1 MLSIDDSAPGESTRT
16 VELSGNMSMA
26 RPAMALA
33 DPRLE
38 LLGQVVEDRYEVT
51 ESIGRGGMS
60 VVFKARDLR
69 LKKNVALKVLM
80 PHLSADPLSV
90 QRFQQEATAASHLD
104 HPNIV
109 KVYNVGSTQSGLP
122 FMAMDL
128 LQGRSL
134 SALIKE
140 KGRLEYT
147 ESLNIFVQLT
157 AALAHAHEKGVI
169 HRDLKPSNVILRH
182 ADDQGDA
189 EVAKLVDFGIAKVL
203 SQDGHTQAK
212 LTQTGDVF
220 GSPHYMSPE
229 QCLGGELDERSDVY
243 SMGCLMY
250 ETLTGQP
257 PHTGESTLQ
266 ILHKHISETPARIK
280 TVVPNSDIPAEL
292 EAIVFKCLEPK
303 RAERVQSMKTLKN
316 DLTQLYMS
324 REKKAINQAQANL
337 SLLWTKRLK
346 LSGREK
352 ILGFTGVVVSLLV
365 LSAVW
370 LTMSFLDLTANSPW
384 LSPTMLDWVGPKPPV
399 NDAENRMALAY
410 AQMELYMKRGR
421 FLIEEG
427 AITPGKLVSTLTKT
441 ALALERAGRLEDA
454 LRGLKYAE
462 KLTEKHISPYSSNYP
477 NLLYYIG
484 NVHYE
489 LKQYGEAKKYLEGAL
504 ESQEWAVSYQ
514 WKGDTESMLAD
525 CYNFLGAR
533 EQAEDHYQAALD
545 RWKQSVTPRSAIT
558 AARYADLI
566 MPYNTQK
573 SFHYAFKLYRI
584 AKERWLEQGE
594 GQGQNVALCDL
605 RISNIFSATGEK
617 QKSFEFLKRANAE
630 LAAAV
635 GEDNPMRAA
644 VIMKYAD
651 ALWNRGEY
659 LDAIKQRIGCWL
671 ILYHAPP
678 PRATKSD

>member
-1 MLSIDDSAPGESTRT
+1 
-16 VELSGNMSMA
+16 MA

-203 SQDGHTQAK
+203 SQDGQTQAK

-370 LTMSFLDLTANSPW
+370 LTMSFLDLTTNSPW
-384 LSPTMLDWVGPKPPV
+384 LSPTILDWVGPKPPA
-399 NDAENRMALAY
+399 NNAENRMALAY
-410 AQMELYMKRGR
+410 SQMELYIKRGR

-441 ALALERAGRLEDA
+441 SLALERAGRLEDA
-454 LRGLKYAE
+454 LRGLKQAAKFTDKY
-462 KLTEKHISPYSSNYP
+462 ISPYSSNYP

-484 NVHYE
+484 NIHYE

-504 ESQEWAVSYQ
+504 ESQEWAVSTQ

-533 EQAEDHYQAALD
+533 EQAEDYYEAALN

-566 MPYNTQK
+566 MPYNTQQ
-573 SFHYAFKLYRI
+573 SFHYAFKLYKK

-678 PRATKSD
+678 PMATKSA